1 MFENMNTKIKTLVK
15 SQENLLNKVQ
25 KTIFSIYEKSEE
37 EKLFLE
43 KDISLYRINEQNYN
57 KKISINEKNFEE
69 KEKKY
74 KNTINDLKEDN
85 HRLKK

>member
-1 MFENMNTKIKTLVK
+1 MNTKIKTLVK

>member
-1 MFENMNTKIKTLVK
+1 MDTKIKTMDK
-15 SQENLLNKVQ
+15 RQENLLNKVQ

-37 EKLFLE
+37 EKHFLE
-43 KDISLYRINEQNYN
+43 KDITLYRHNEQNFN
-57 KKISINEKNFEE
+57 KQISEKEKIFEE

-85 HRLKK
+85 HNLKK